1 MEFKQTTILG
11 FFDSSQKNYEIPV
24 YQRAYSWDKKNWE
37 MFLEDILEQLNGD
50 NNYFYGNILL
60 ETIKKDRNYE
70 VIDGQQR
77 LTTLTIFMRA
87 LLNTL
92 DNRKQ
97 DEILQDFDFEAK
109 EKIYIKNGGNIKLR
123 PVEYDRACFDTI
135 IVDNKNNFETSTPS
149 QKKIVEAKEFFTK
162 KLFEFNTKKILDI
175 FEKIEYTEL
184 TTIELTSKKDA
195 ALMFELQNN
204 RGKDLTNMEKL
215 KSYFMYQMYVYSS
228 ENETDTNIE
237 NISNIFK
244 DIYKLINDIKLDE
257 DSILIYHNQ
266 AYIKGY
272 PYRTLEDLK
281 DEFKKADSE
290 NKIIWIK
297 EYISEIHTTFSNIK
311 KFELFNSTYKNYLE
325 MLGISAF
332 IYPFIIKGYKY
343 YGDDTK
349 KLNELFKVLEMV
361 LFRAKLINSRANI
374 QERLN
379 KILLDFDGD
388 IGTLTENIKNKL
400 NESWYWGDENTE
412 NTLYSNMYGNNVVNY
427 LLWRY
432 ENFLQTKGYNIQ
444 KFSIEN
450 EQIEHISPKQPDN
463 GVIENGYDIDD
474 NCKYDEEFTTDYL
487 NCIGNLMLISGSHNA
502 SIGNKPFSEKLES
515 YSKNPLLNQQA
526 EIKNFAKEENN
537 KSVWKKDSIDE
548 RQKKIID
555 FALMTWTF

>member
-1 MEFKQTTILG
+1 
-11 FFDSSQKNYEIPV
+11 
-24 YQRAYSWDKKNWE
+24 
-37 MFLEDILEQLNGD
+37 
-50 NNYFYGNILL
+50 
-60 ETIKKDRNYE
+60 
-70 VIDGQQR
+70 
-77 LTTLTIFMRA
+77 
-87 LLNTL
+87 
-92 DNRKQ
+92 
-97 DEILQDFDFEAK
+97 
-109 EKIYIKNGGNIKLR
+109 
-123 PVEYDRACFDTI
+123 
-135 IVDNKNNFETSTPS
+135 
-149 QKKIVEAKEFFTK
+149 
-162 KLFEFNTKKILDI
+162 
-175 FEKIEYTEL
+175 
-184 TTIELTSKKDA
+184 
-195 ALMFELQNN
+195 
-204 RGKDLTNMEKL
+204 
-215 KSYFMYQMYVYSS
+215 
-228 ENETDTNIE
+228 
-237 NISNIFK
+237 
-244 DIYKLINDIKLDE
+244 
-257 DSILIYHNQ
+257 
-266 AYIKGY
+266 
-272 PYRTLEDLK
+272 
-281 DEFKKADSE
+281 
-290 NKIIWIK
+290 
-297 EYISEIHTTFSNIK
+297 
-311 KFELFNSTYKNYLE
+311 